1 MLVYRTEDVVY
12 RNLEW
17 NAEAPGFVIVRRT
30 QADAAI
36 SQYPT
41 SSQESRRRNR
51 NCLPEIATGAK
62 RPRNDKSEAISILTI
77 VCVSSGYA
85 SGPGV

>member
-17 NAEAPGFVIVRRT
+17 NAEAPGFVIARALCALAMT
-30 QADAAI
+30 N
-36 SQYPT
+36 P
-41 SSQESRRRNR
+41 
-51 NCLPEIATGAK
+51 G
-62 RPRNDKSEAISILTI
+62 AISILTI

-85 SGPGV
+85 SGPGI

>member
-17 NAEAPGFVIVRRT
+17 NAKAPGFVIAGALRA
-30 QADAAI
+30 QG
-36 SQYPT
+36 
-41 SSQESRRRNR
+41 
-51 NCLPEIATGAK
+51 ATGAK
-62 RPRNDKSEAISILTI
+62 RPRNGKSEAISILTI